1 MDRKAN
7 KTSYAG
13 NTVTKV
19 FVLLLVICLVECVTE
34 QRINNRGSKAS
45 TLLAKVG
52 GWRSQRGGSCLS
64 YGHSCWGAHGKRS
77 GKPPASAPDW
87 YITRLLRRMAA
98 NAELNHVKQL
108 AAKNDDIDAIYQ
120 MTMPDDSPA
129 TNNQIAD
136 NDESPVELPFSRNME
151 AKPMLDDDL
160 LSKMK
165 IWQMMRESPEEK

>member
-7 KTSYAG
+7 KTSCAG

-19 FVLLLVICLVECVTE
+19 FVLLLVICLVECVT
-34 QRINNRGSKAS
+34 
-45 TLLAKVG
+45 
-52 GWRSQRGGSCLS
+52 GSCLS

-108 AAKNDDIDAIYQ
+108 ATKNDDIDAIYQ

-136 NDESPVELPFSRNME
+136 NDESPVDLPFSRNME